1 MNNIPYLHYE
11 KDQKSLVKAYYIA
24 LIPILLFG
32 FYKNGIMLY
41 QNNYVSFGDAL
52 IPLYFYF
59 ISAVVGFLV
68 AFITK
73 EKRSQIIFYALLI
86 SCSVSINTNM
96 FLYPVL
102 LFVGLFVS
110 LYLAHKWQIHTLSL
124 TRIILIL
131 ALFLGTYSYLNV
143 SEKIGAFNYDLW
155 DLFFGYGSGGIATTS
170 FLFLLFSF
178 LILLFN
184 PFYKKWIPLSASAS
198 FAILFFLLFPFTK
211 DAYYLE
217 SILNGTVYFGFVFVA
232 TDFYVTPSSKKGMI
246 IYGLLIGLLS
256 AILGIFIPI
265 YEISYISIFLVSF
278 IIPLID
284 RFCYQKYLHS

>member
-102 LFVGLFVS
+102 LFVGLFIS
-110 LYLAHKWQIHTLSL
+110 IYLA
-124 TRIILIL
+124 
-131 ALFLGTYSYLNV
+131 
-143 SEKIGAFNYDLW
+143 
-155 DLFFGYGSGGIATTS
+155 
-170 FLFLLFSF
+170 
-178 LILLFN
+178 
-184 PFYKKWIPLSASAS
+184 
-198 FAILFFLLFPFTK
+198 AIR
-211 DAYYLE
+211 
-217 SILNGTVYFGFVFVA
+217 N
-232 TDFYVTPSSKKGMI
+232 
-246 IYGLLIGLLS
+246 
-256 AILGIFIPI
+256 
-265 YEISYISIFLVSF
+265 
-278 IIPLID
+278 
-284 RFCYQKYLHS
+284 

>member
-1 MNNIPYLHYE
+1 MNRIPYLHYE
-11 KDQKSLVKAYYIA
+11 KDQNSLIKAYYIA
-24 LIPILLFG
+24 LIPLLLFG
-32 FYKNGIMLY
+32 FYKNGVMLY
-41 QNNYVSFGDAL
+41 QNDYISFGDLL

-68 AFITK
+68 AYITK
-73 EKRSQIIFYALLI
+73 EDKSQIILYALLI
-86 SCSVSINTNM
+86 SCSISVNTNL

-102 LFVGLFVS
+102 LFVGLFIS
-110 LYLAHKWQIHTLSL
+110 IYLAHKWRIHAVSL

-178 LILLFN
+178 LILIFN

-198 FAILFFLLFPFTK
+198 FAILFFLLFLFTK

-217 SILNGTVYFGFVFVA
+217 SILNGTVYFGFVFIA

-246 IYGLLIGLLS
+246 IYGLLIGILS
-256 AILGIFIPI
+256 ALLGIFLPF
-265 YEISYISIFLVSF
+265 YEISYISIFLISF
-278 IIPLID
+278 FIPFLD
-284 RFCYQKYLHS
+284 RICYQKYLHS

>member
-1 MNNIPYLHYE
+1 MNRIPYLHYE
-11 KDQKSLVKAYYIA
+11 KDQNSLIKAYYIA
-24 LIPILLFG
+24 LIPLLLFG
-32 FYKNGIMLY
+32 FYKNGVMLY
-41 QNNYVSFGDAL
+41 QNDYISFGDLL

-68 AFITK
+68 AYITK
-73 EKRSQIIFYALLI
+73 EDKSQIILYALLI
-86 SCSVSINTNM
+86 SCSISVNTNL

-102 LFVGLFVS
+102 LFVGLFIS
-110 LYLAHKWQIHTLSL
+110 IYLAHKWRIHAVSL

-170 FLFLLFSF
+170 FLF
-178 LILLFN
+178 
-184 PFYKKWIPLSASAS
+184 
-198 FAILFFLLFPFTK
+198 FLLFLFTK

-217 SILNGTVYFGFVFVA
+217 SILNGTVYFGFVFIA

-246 IYGLLIGLLS
+246 IYGLLIGILS
-256 AILGIFIPI
+256 ALLGIFLPF
-265 YEISYISIFLVSF
+265 YEISYISIFLISF
-278 IIPLID
+278 FIPFLD
-284 RFCYQKYLHS
+284 RICYQKYLG